1 VIPEIKTVL
10 LSTAYLAPVE
20 YYLQMNTHQQVII
33 EQHCN
38 YIKQTYR
45 NRCVIASANGLQ
57 TLSIP
62 IVKPDSPKC
71 LTKDIRIA
79 EHGNWRH
86 LHWNAIV
93 SAYNSTPFFEY
104 FADDFRPFYEKP
116 PHFLFDFNEALR
128 ELVCSLLDI
137 SPNISYSDQYIT
149 EEALI
154 NFTRHCEGEFT
165 RHCEG
170 EARSNLSPNPLKEE
184 HPYPFRGSVGDGVLD
199 CFAPLAMTTADLR
212 EAIHPKKEINDSNLK
227 PYYQVF
233 ENKYGFQPNLS
244 IIDLLFNM
252 GNEAV
257 NFL

>member
-1 VIPEIKTVL
+1 VIPKTETVF

-20 YYLQMNTHQQVII
+20 YYLQMNAHPQVII
-33 EQHCN
+33 ERHCN

-45 NRCVIASANGLQ
+45 NRCIIASANGLQ

-86 LHWNAIV
+86 LHWNAIA

-104 FADDFRPFYEKP
+104 YADDFRPFYEKP
-116 PHFLFDFNEALR
+116 QHFLFDFNEALR
-128 ELVCSLLDI
+128 ELICSLLDI
-137 SPNISYSDQYIT
+137 SPKVSYSNQYVMEIPKNT
-149 EEALI
+149 L
-154 NFTRHCEGEFT
+154 
-165 RHCEG
+165 
-170 EARSNLSPNPLKEE
+170 
-184 HPYPFRGSVGDGVLD
+184 
-199 CFAPLAMTTADLR
+199 DLR
-212 EAIHPKKEINDSNLK
+212 ETIHPKKETNNPNLK

-257 NFL
+257 IFL

>member
-1 VIPEIKTVL
+1 MISTVL

-20 YYLQMNTHQQVII
+20 YYVQMCRHPQATI
-33 EQHCN
+33 EVHCN

-45 NRCVIASANGLQ
+45 NRCVIASANGCQ

-62 IVKPDSPKC
+62 IVKPDSLKC
-71 LTKDIRIA
+71 PTKDIRIA

-104 FADDFRPFYEKP
+104 YEDDFRPFYEKP
-116 PHFLFDFNEALR
+116 AGFLFDFNEELR

-137 SPNISYSDQYIT
+137 SPAVSYSTKYI
-149 EEALI
+149 
-154 NFTRHCEGEFT
+154 F
-165 RHCEG
+165 
-170 EARSNLSPNPLKEE
+170 SP
-184 HPYPFRGSVGDGVLD
+184 SADVL
-199 CFAPLAMTTADLR
+199 DLR
-212 EAIHPKKEINDSNLK
+212 ETIHPKKESLMQNFR

-233 ENKYGFQPNLS
+233 EAKQDFQANLS

-252 GNEAV
+252 GPEAT
-257 NFL
+257 LWLAE

>member
-1 VIPEIKTVL
+1 VIPEIKTVF

-20 YYLQMNTHQQVII
+20 YYLQMNTHPQVII
-33 EQHCN
+33 ERHCN

-45 NRCVIASANGLQ
+45 NRCIIASANGLQ

-71 LTKDIRIA
+71 PTKDIRIA

-104 FADDFRPFYEKP
+104 YADDFRPFYEKP
-116 PHFLFDFNEALR
+116 QHFLFDFNEALR

-137 SPNISYSDQYIT
+137 SPKISHSDRYIT
-149 EEALI
+149 KIPAD
-154 NFTRHCEGEFT
+154 TRD
-165 RHCEG
+165 
-170 EARSNLSPNPLKEE
+170 ARES
-184 HPYPFRGSVGDGVLD
+184 
-199 CFAPLAMTTADLR
+199 
-212 EAIHPKKEINDSNLK
+212 IHPKKETNQVNFK

-233 ENKYGFQPNLS
+233 ENKYGFQTNLS

-252 GNEAV
+252 GNEAIMI
-257 NFL
+257 LL

>member
-1 VIPEIKTVL
+1 MVRTVL

-20 YYLQMNTHQQVII
+20 YYYQMCNHSRVII
-33 EQHCN
+33 EAHCN

-71 LTKDIRIA
+71 PTRDIRIA

-104 FADDFRPFYEKP
+104 YEDDFRPFYEKP
-116 PHFLFDFNEALR
+116 AGFLFDFNERLR
-128 ELVCSLLDI
+128 MLICTLSDI
-137 SPNISYSDQYIT
+137 SLDVSYSDEYI
-149 EEALI
+149 
-154 NFTRHCEGEFT
+154 F
-165 RHCEG
+165 
-170 EARSNLSPNPLKEE
+170 SSQPDV
-184 HPYPFRGSVGDGVLD
+184 S
-199 CFAPLAMTTADLR
+199 DLR
-212 EAIHPKKEINDSNLK
+212 ETIHPKKEPTTQNLR

-233 ENKYGFQPNLS
+233 EAKYGFQANLS

-252 GNEAV
+252 GPEAA
-257 NFL
+257 LWLK